1 MLFKLGYLRD
11 HRNAIPTLARWHH
24 EQWAWCTPHLTIDD
38 RIRGFEDRVR
48 YGEIPTG
55 LVALVDDTIVGLAC
69 LVAQDLK
76 SRPDLTPWLASVFV
90 AVAFRGHGVGSALS
104 ERTTEEAMNRLFLV
118 TFNKVSFYS
127 RLGWSV
133 LEPTTYANTPATIM
147 TKDLTRLGWNRLF
160 LVTFNKVSFY
170 SRLGW
175 SVLEPTTYA
184 NTPATIMTKDLTR
197 AEKDALVVSARRRH
211 H

>member
-1 MLFKLGYLRD
+1 M
-11 HRNAIPTLARWHH
+11 
-24 EQWAWCTPHLTIDD
+24 
-38 RIRGFEDRVR
+38 
-48 YGEIPTG
+48 
-55 LVALVDDTIVGLAC
+55 
-69 LVAQDLK
+69 
-76 SRPDLTPWLASVFV
+76 
-90 AVAFRGHGVGSALS
+90 
-104 ERTTEEAMNRLFLV
+104 
-118 TFNKVSFYS
+118 
-127 RLGWSV
+127 
-133 LEPTTYANTPATIM
+133 
-147 TKDLTRLGWNRLF
+147 RLGWNRLF